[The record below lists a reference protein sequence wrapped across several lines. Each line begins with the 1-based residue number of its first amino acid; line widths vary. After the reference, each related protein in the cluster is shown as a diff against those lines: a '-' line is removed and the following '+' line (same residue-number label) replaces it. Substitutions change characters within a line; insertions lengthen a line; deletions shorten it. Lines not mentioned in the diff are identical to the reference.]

1 MKTRDQPGIRRRRPA
16 GRFFGRRTRLTIA
29 NYCAPVSSISAGQHR
44 NVQAAGV
51 CDKVYGSYSLGQIRS
66 QRPSTSV
73 GLRYGDHMH
82 WATTITSTGALLGGL
97 AIVIAFIQ
105 LGNQREDQL
114 RAQISKVSVWIQADD
129 PRMAPNQPNG
139 R

>member
-1 MKTRDQPGIRRRRPA
+1 VISQAFGGA
-16 GRFFGRRTRLTIA
+16 GLLAASLAAERGSLLPITAHQWVVSRQVSTVMYRQRE
-29 NYCAPVSSISAGQHR
+29 CA
-44 NVQAAGV
+44 
-51 CDKVYGSYSLGQIRS
+51 DKVYGSYGLGQIRS